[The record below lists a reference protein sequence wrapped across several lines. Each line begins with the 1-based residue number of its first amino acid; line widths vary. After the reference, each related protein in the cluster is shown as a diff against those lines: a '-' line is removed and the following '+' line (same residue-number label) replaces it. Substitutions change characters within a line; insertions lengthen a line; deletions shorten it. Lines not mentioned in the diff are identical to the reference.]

1 MVKELAALM
10 VSHWAARSVV
20 STEPQLAEKKA
31 KNWDTKS
38 VVLMA
43 EHSADC

>member
-1 MVKELAALM
+1 MVKALAALM